1 MLMKMNF
8 LKIRTNNQLKEN
20 KALRS
25 SIPYKQAAT
34 IGILFSVEDK
44 KKHDDI
50 KELIHKLEHDGKKVQ
65 VLEYLP
71 VKKENYEFMFDF
83 FTINDI
89 SFWGKIESE
98 KTLKFSDTPFDYLF
112 CIDTEPNPM
121 ILYLLARSKSKCRVG
136 RFQHEEKSFF
146 EFMID
151 SNGGTKNLIDGIYKY
166 TAQLK

>member
-1 MLMKMNF
+1 MKLNF
-8 LKIRTNNQLKEN
+8 LNIRTINQLKKN
-20 KALRS
+20 KSLRA
-25 SIPYKQAAT
+25 SIPYKQALT
-34 IGILFSVEDK
+34 VGVLFTVEDK

-50 KELIHKLEHDGKKVQ
+50 KEFIHKLEQDGKKVQ

-71 VKKENYEFMFDF
+71 IKKDNYEFMFDF
-83 FTINDI
+83 FTIKDI

-112 CIDTEPNPM
+112 CIDTERNPM
-121 ILYLLARSKSKCRVG
+121 VLYLLARSKAKCRVG
-136 RFQHEEKSFF
+136 RFQDQEKSFF

-151 SNGGTKNLIDGIYKY
+151 SPGGTKNLIDGIYKY

>member
-1 MLMKMNF
+1 MKLNF
-8 LKIRTNNQLKEN
+8 LNIRTNNQIKKN
-20 KALRS
+20 KSLRS
-25 SIPYKQAAT
+25 SIPYKQALT
-34 IGILFSVEDK
+34 VGVLFTVEDK

-50 KELIHKLEHDGKKVQ
+50 KEFIHKLEQDGKKVQ

-71 VKKENYEFMFDF
+71 VKKDNYEFMFDF
-83 FTINDI
+83 FTIKDI

-112 CIDTEPNPM
+112 CMDTERNPM
-121 ILYLLARSKSKCRVG
+121 VLYLLARSKAKCRVG
-136 RFQHEEKSFF
+136 RFQDKEKSFF
-146 EFMID
+146 ELMID

>member
-1 MLMKMNF
+1 MKLNF
-8 LKIRTNNQLKEN
+8 LNIRTNNQLKKN
-20 KALRS
+20 KSLRS
-25 SIPYKQAAT
+25 SIPYKQALT
-34 IGILFSVEDK
+34 VGVLFTVEDK

-50 KELIHKLEHDGKKVQ
+50 KEFIHKLEQDGKKVQ

-71 VKKENYEFMFDF
+71 VKKDNYEFMFDF
-83 FTINDI
+83 FTIKDI

-112 CIDTEPNPM
+112 CMDTERNPM
-121 ILYLLARSKSKCRVG
+121 VLYLLARSKAKCRVG
-136 RFQHEEKSFF
+136 RFQDQEKSFF
-146 EFMID
+146 ELMID